1 VKLADL
7 QAAARQEHP
16 ASLIDLMFRRVGAG
30 WTATMGYA
38 AAERAAE
45 AVAAEMGW
53 DAARQTE
60 EVRAYRAYLEEHF
73 RVRPGHTS
81 PMVQPKA

>member
-1 VKLADL
+1 ML
-7 QAAARQEHP
+7 
-16 ASLIDLMFRRVGAG
+16 FRRVGAG

-45 AVAAEMGW
+45 AVAGEMGW
-53 DAARQTE
+53 DAARQAD

-73 RVRPGHTS
+73 RVRPGHLA
-81 PMVQPKA
+81 PMARPQA